1 MGAVARSL
9 SVHYER
15 SLIMRPNT
23 LFLIA
28 GVLAL
33 AFGLGF
39 LLVPAAVL
47 PVYGAPTDAPTVL
60 MSRFFGVA
68 LLQLGLTLYLLREV
82 RDAATVRPLA
92 LAGVVGSVC
101 GALVAAMGTMNHV
114 TNGMGWSTVAIY
126 LLLLFGYAGL
136 MRGRTALA

>member
-1 MGAVARSL
+1 
-9 SVHYER
+9 
-15 SLIMRPNT
+15 MRPNT

-47 PVYGAPTDAPTVL
+47 PVYGASTEPATVL
-60 MSRFFGVA
+60 MSRFFAVA
-68 LLQLGLTLYLLREV
+68 LVQLGLTLYFLREV
-82 RDAATVRPLA
+82 RDAATVRAVA

-101 GALVAAMGTMNHV
+101 GALVALMGTLNHV
-114 TNGMGWSTVAIY
+114 TNGMGWSTVVIY
-126 LLLLFGYAGL
+126 LFLLFGYAGL
-136 MRGRTALA
+136 LRGRTAVA

>member
-1 MGAVARSL
+1 
-9 SVHYER
+9 
-15 SLIMRPNT
+15 MRPNT

-114 TNGMGWSTVAIY
+114 TNGMGWSTMVDQVPFAQDV
-126 LLLLFGYAGL
+126 LSPAGAAKAPWVL
-136 MRGRTALA
+136 SRAPCPSTTRGV